1 MANPDDKCVSPPGH
15 RAEGVSYLGGLPSIS
30 VFGRSRGSHTSP
42 LTHGGVPVARVHISV
57 WAQTTRGTLF
67 AMARQYASLN
77 TAKSILR
84 VSSLPVLWYVPCSE
98 GEEGTTLM
106 MIKPQPAN
114 RLNPPN
120 LRSWKSVCSLPTYGQ
135 THASLSST
143 GTRHN
148 KVGTCLNGTLTTWRE
163 WFWKHHSSSH
173 PPSRLVRILV
183 TPRGARLRAVNVSA
197 ETIHQGTRHAR
208 PGHGTT
214 PRQTPA
220 PPAAGSPAATIS
232 EPRQLRTSPTT
243 AAAGLDADLRGI
255 RAASRSTAVRRDS
268 RCPALSF
275 PQRSDVRLR
284 SFLLVEATTTRFP
297 SAGSES
303 DRLVARTHQEGE
315 ISDALCSASAPL
327 VAL

>member
-1 MANPDDKCVSPPGH
+1 
-15 RAEGVSYLGGLPSIS
+15 
-30 VFGRSRGSHTSP
+30 
-42 LTHGGVPVARVHISV
+42 
-57 WAQTTRGTLF
+57 
-67 AMARQYASLN
+67 
-77 TAKSILR
+77 
-84 VSSLPVLWYVPCSE
+84 
-98 GEEGTTLM
+98 M

-114 RLNPPN
+114 RLNSPN

-135 THASLSST
+135 THTSPPPT
-143 GTRHN
+143 GTRHDRDSPMVR
-148 KVGTCLNGTLTTWRE
+148 KCQAGGYLPE
-163 WFWKHHSSSH
+163 WYSDNMAGMVLETSQFFSST
-173 PPSRLVRILV
+173 I
-183 TPRGARLRAVNVSA
+183 TVS
-197 ETIHQGTRHAR
+197 TYPGYRHAR

-214 PRQTPA
+214 PRQAPA

-303 DRLVARTHQEGE
+303 DRLVARTHQECE